1 MLSGTSFTVAV
12 WAGFRQGRPEATVQG
27 GCTSSRE
34 RKNARDLGG
43 AVIRCAL
50 GAAMVGL
57 LAKARPAKAC
67 TACARQ
73 LPCLAQCWLGQG
85 GKLVVVDAEVL
96 FGKGDFS
103 LNAHR

>member
-1 MLSGTSFTVAV
+1 M
-12 WAGFRQGRPEATVQG
+12 QG
-27 GCTSSRE
+27 GCTSFWE

-50 GAAMVGL
+50 VAAMVGL
-57 LAKARPAKAC
+57 LAKARPAQGPAEASKAYKACTAC